1 MVGSWLFT
9 VIRAMHGHGQYE
21 ANVRGGGLLEY
32 AKGLGAGL
40 GAGVSQTY
48 YLFTDDRCCM
58 FRACLLNNVGF
69 GGSSNDFFLQLM
81 KTFMSSK
88 ILYTPDNQHTRKIIE
103 RVSGSRN

>member
-1 MVGSWLFT
+1 M
-9 VIRAMHGHGQYE
+9 AMDNMKQMSGEGDCWNMQK
-21 ANVRGGGLLEY
+21 AWVLEF
-32 AKGLGAGL
+32 LRP
-40 GAGVSQTY
+40 TICM
-48 YLFTDDRCCM
+48 FTDDRCCM